1 MLLYAF
7 SAYRLR
13 SSGGMVAFLSIT
25 GCLRLVRGRGVSM
38 LLVVSALLHDCF
50 IVVVVLV
57 RLQKAVLYK
66 ILGHFG
72 EVVK

>member
-1 MLLYAF
+1 M
-7 SAYRLR
+7 
-13 SSGGMVAFLSIT
+13 
-25 GCLRLVRGRGVSM
+25 RLVRGRGVSM

-57 RLQKAVLYK
+57 RSKKAVLYK

>member
-1 MLLYAF
+1 
-7 SAYRLR
+7 
-13 SSGGMVAFLSIT
+13 MVAFLSIA

-38 LLVVSALLHDCF
+38 LLVVSALLHDCV

-57 RLQKAVLYK
+57 RPQKAVLYK
-66 ILGHFG
+66 ILCHFG

>member
-1 MLLYAF
+1 
-7 SAYRLR
+7 
-13 SSGGMVAFLSIT
+13 MVVFLSIT

-57 RLQKAVLYK
+57 RSKKAVLYK
-66 ILGHFG
+66 ILRHFG